1 MNSDIVAG
9 PGHLWGAVW
18 LTARTWAPEDRHGA
32 SPRGPRSSR
41 SGPGL
46 RDTGVAGEQRGGE
59 QQEGAGRGAGGERS
73 RRAEGEP
80 GRGSAVRSRTRRCP
94 CGFPFE
100 QHLGRRPLA
109 HVGSCLSQPPCP
121 QPEQLS
127 GTGSIF
133 VPVFCVSLCPRDAYA
148 LTYPD
153 PRAPL
158 PEPLTPSPAR
168 PIGQRSPT
176 LLAPGTSAPVSTCRL
191 VMVI

>member
-1 MNSDIVAG
+1 MTSSQALGTCGEPSGLLRAPG
-9 PGHLWGAVW
+9 PPRTSTVLLLGVPGARGRVPASG
-18 LTARTWAPEDRHGA
+18 TPE
-32 SPRGPRSSR
+32 SRGSRGVESS
-41 SGPGL
+41 
-46 RDTGVAGEQRGGE
+46 
-59 QQEGAGRGAGGERS
+59 GRGRGGERS

-80 GRGSAVRSRTRRCP
+80 GRGCAVRSRTRRCP

-176 LLAPGTSAPVSTCRL
+176 LLAPGTGAPVSTCRL